1 MHRLQD
7 VTDMFSRCEHFSVA
21 TMSDLSSDIVV
32 QGMLS
37 ICFLLDVWCEKQD
50 GTKATVGT
58 ASVLQ

>member
-1 MHRLQD
+1 
-7 VTDMFSRCEHFSVA
+7 MFPRCEHFSIA
-21 TMSDLSSDIVV
+21 TMSDLSDIVV